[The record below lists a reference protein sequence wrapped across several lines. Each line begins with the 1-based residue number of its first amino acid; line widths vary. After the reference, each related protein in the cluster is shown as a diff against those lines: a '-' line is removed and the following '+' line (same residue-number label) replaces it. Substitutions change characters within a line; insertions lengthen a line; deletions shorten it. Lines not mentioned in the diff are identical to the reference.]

1 MTTKRTSPLIIGLT
15 GSIAMGKST
24 VAAMFEDEGVPVF
37 DADAAVHILQGP
49 TGLLVAEI
57 ETEFPGTTGPMGVDR
72 HKLGAAVLGD
82 KQKLIQLESII
93 HPAVAKMRNAFLI
106 KNADADMIVF
116 DIPLLFEKGGHQ
128 SVNHI
133 VVVSAPADQQRMR
146 ALARPGMTPEKF
158 ENILKLQTP
167 DAEKRAKADTVI
179 DTGRSIAAT
188 RAQVTALVKKL
199 RDALAVSNK

>member
-1 MTTKRTSPLIIGLT
+1 MTAARTLPLIIGLT

-49 TGLLVAEI
+49 SGLLVAEI
-57 ETEFPGTTGPMGVDR
+57 EAAFPGTTGVMGVDR
-72 HKLGAAVLGD
+72 QKLGSAVLGD
-82 KQKLIQLESII
+82 KPKLAQLESII
-93 HPAVAKMRNAFLI
+93 HPAVAKMRNAFLAE
-106 KNADADMIVF
+106 NADTDMIVF
-116 DIPLLFEKGGHQ
+116 DIPLLFEKRGHHA
-128 SVNHI
+128 VDHI

-146 ALARPGMTPEKF
+146 ALSRPGMTPEKF

-167 DAEKRAKADTVI
+167 DAEKRAKANTVI

-188 RAQVTALVKKL
+188 RAQVKALVKKL